1 MTPSDKAEL
10 RSRMRAWRRSLG
22 EAGATSAARA
32 AEHLPTLLAALARP
46 VDGAVAAIYHPLGS
60 EMGTA
65 PLAEALLGAG
75 LRLALPRVEAYDA
88 PLTFR
93 AWSPGDP
100 LEPDLS
106 DCAAPLDLAETVAP
120 DLVIVPLLAFDAH
133 GGRLGQGGGY
143 YDRTLA
149 AMRQAEPRPVFVGL
163 AFAGQQVDALPHE
176 SHDERLDG
184 VLTEA
189 GYAPALKDH

>member
-1 MTPSDKAEL
+1 MTSPDKVEL

-22 EAGATSAARA
+22 EAGADSAAQA
-32 AEHLPTLLAALARP
+32 AGHVPAMLAALAPAAR
-46 VDGAVAAIYHPLGS
+46 AVVALYQPLGS
-60 EMGTA
+60 EMDPGPVA
-65 PLAEALLGAG
+65 GVLLGAG

-93 AWSPGDP
+93 AWAPGDP

-106 DCAAPLDLAETVAP
+106 DCLAPLDLAEVVEP
-120 DLVIVPLLAFDAH
+120 DLILVPLLAFDVH

-149 AMRQAEPRPVFVGL
+149 ALRSRDPRPAFVGL
-163 AFAGQQVDALPHE
+163 AFAGQQADTLPHE
-176 SHDERLDG
+176 PHDERLDG

-189 GYAPALKDH
+189 GYVAAVRDH

>member
-1 MTPSDKAEL
+1 MISPDKAEL

-22 EAGATSAARA
+22 EAGATSAAQA
-32 AEHLPTLLAALARP
+32 AGHVPEMLAALAGSAP
-46 VDGAVAAIYHPLGS
+46 GAVAAIYQPLGS
-60 EMGTA
+60 EMDPQ
-65 PLAEALLGAG
+65 PLAQALLAAG
-75 LRLALPRVEAYDA
+75 FRLALPRVETYDA

-106 DCAAPLDLAETVAP
+106 DCAAPLDLAEVVEP
-120 DLVIVPLLAFDAH
+120 DLVMVPLLAFDIH

-149 AMRQAEPRPVFVGL
+149 ALRSREPRPAFVGL

-176 SHDERLDG
+176 PHDERLDG

-189 GYAPALKDH
+189 GYVAATRDH

>member
-1 MTPSDKAEL
+1 MTSPDKTEL

-22 EAGATSAARA
+22 EAGAASAESAAGHVPSMLAGLSA
-32 AEHLPTLLAALARP
+32 AA
-46 VDGAVAAIYHPLGS
+46 GAVAAVYRPLGS
-60 EMGTA
+60 EMDPGPVA
-65 PLAEALLGAG
+65 GALCAAG
-75 LRLALPRVEAYDA
+75 FRLALPRVEAYDA
-88 PLTFR
+88 PLAFR

-106 DCAAPLDLAETVAP
+106 DCAAPLDLAEVVEP

-143 YDRTLA
+143 YDRTMA
-149 AMRQAEPRPVFVGL
+149 ALRSREPRPAFVGL

-176 SHDERLDG
+176 PHDERLDG

-189 GYAPALKDH
+189 GFVPALKDY